1 MRHLWASYG
10 RGHSGCDI
18 HQGGTVKG
26 RLGLNEIVALVLFV
40 SLTVLFIVFVKAMTT
55 EPNDLHIKSVQVVE
69 EMGDVG
75 YMITLSDGSRVYAI
89 GCPLELSARDMQ
101 LRCYKNRVLYY
112 PDGSEVGYGED

>member
-1 MRHLWASYG
+1 M
-10 RGHSGCDI
+10 
-18 HQGGTVKG
+18 KK
-26 RLGLNEIVALVLFV
+26 RLSVNEIVALVLFV
-40 SLTVLFIVFVKAMTT
+40 VWSVMFVVFVKTMTQA
-55 EPNDLHIKSVQVVE
+55 PNNVLHIKNVQVVE